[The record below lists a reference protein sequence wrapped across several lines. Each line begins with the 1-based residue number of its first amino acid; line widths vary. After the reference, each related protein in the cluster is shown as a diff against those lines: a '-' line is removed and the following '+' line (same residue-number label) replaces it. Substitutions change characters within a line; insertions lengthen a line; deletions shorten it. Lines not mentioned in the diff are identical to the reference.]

1 VPQTGG
7 IDNLE
12 ACYPAGPFIDI
23 ERTRLA
29 NPVVKISKGDFKM
42 VFFWIVGKP
51 EQRHPLRND
60 LLVHD
65 ERGGLG
71 PPIMAAQS
79 LRETVAEALPF
90 GLSEFP

>member
-1 VPQTGG
+1 
-7 IDNLE
+7 
-12 ACYPAGPFIDI
+12 
-23 ERTRLA
+23 LA
-29 NPVVKISKGDFKM
+29 NPVVKISKGDFEM

-60 LLVHD
+60 LVVHD
-65 ERGGLG
+65 ERRGLG
-71 PPIMAAQS
+71 HRVMAEQS